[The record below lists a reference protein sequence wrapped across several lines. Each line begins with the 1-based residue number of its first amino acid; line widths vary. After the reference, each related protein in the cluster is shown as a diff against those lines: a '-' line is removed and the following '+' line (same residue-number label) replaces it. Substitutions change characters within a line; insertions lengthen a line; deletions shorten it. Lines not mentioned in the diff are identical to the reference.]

1 MTEIRIDN
9 TGNGTWWLYNGNS
22 AWKDYVCEDFDD
34 NIVLFGNRD
43 MNETK
48 EAQWY
53 QKAKEVLDNIDY
65 YDEFPEDFSAE
76 TNAKLKDLYDSC
88 RCTDDIMLDVIRL
101 LNPSETFVTGTIRGY
116 CQGDW
121 QYYIA
126 KENVNVDNLEAFYF
140 GSVADVTVTTNE
152 ETFGDVITHD
162 ELWKAKKDGLRSYLR
177 KRYEI
182 PDNEQLHVFI
192 AEQMASVPKWEEM

>member
-22 AWKDYVCEDFDD
+22 VWKDYVCEDFDD
-34 NIVLFGNRD
+34 SIVLFGNRD

-48 EAQWY
+48 KAQWY

-65 YDEFPEDFSAE
+65 YDEFPEDLSAE
-76 TNAKLKDLYDSC
+76 TNAKLKELYDSC

-101 LNPSETFVTGTIRGY
+101 LNPSETFVTGIIRGY

-121 QYYIA
+121 QCYIA
-126 KENVNVDNLEAFYF
+126 KKNINVDNLEAFYF
-140 GSVADVTVTTNE
+140 GSVSDITVTTDE

-182 PDNEQLHVFI
+182 PNNEQLHVFM
-192 AEQMASVPKWEEM
+192 AEQMVSAPKWEEM